1 MNKRKAKCVVT
12 LASILVMVFVAEV
25 QARSATGQVN
35 ATVISAIAP
44 TPVAIRLRTSPSP
57 VLDTSTGFG
66 FSSFQSI
73 GGFKASQQPTITLIC
88 IDDHD
93 GVASFSVS
101 GDVTSGYVI
110 RAAGTDD
117 SVVQTQ
123 TASQTCAAL
132 TAANAAAGLIVPA
145 QMLIGGGRLSI
156 EISKPSLLR
165 PAGNMIVVINYN

>member
-1 MNKRKAKCVVT
+1 MFHRRSKYAKAVF
-12 LASILVMVFVAEV
+12 SVFVIAFGAQLNAASAIG
-25 QARSATGQVN
+25 QAN
-35 ATVISAIAP
+35 ATVISAIASV
-44 TPVAIRLRTSPSP
+44 PVAIRLRTSPSP
-57 VLDTSTGFG
+57 VLDTSTAFG
-66 FSSFQSI
+66 FSSFRSI

-88 IDDHD
+88 IDDDD

-110 RAAGTDD
+110 RSAGTDD

-123 TASQTCAAL
+123 TASQTCASL